1 MKRFLPALALLLLS
15 TAAQAAEWPRAS
27 LFFNLREEQQA
38 LSAARQAFP
47 AGGGLRL
54 GAILYFGE
62 DDWTLW
68 LQGEKWRPDTRRDD
82 IRILS
87 VTPQAVELIWR
98 DENGEE
104 VKLKLHPNESALGK
118 TKE

>member
-1 MKRFLPALALLLLS
+1 MKRLAILFLFLLCN
-15 TAAQAAEWPRAS
+15 AAHAAEWPRAS
-27 LFFNLREEQQA
+27 LFLSAREEQQA
-38 LSAARQAFP
+38 QSAARQAFP

-82 IRILS
+82 LRILS

-98 DENGEE
+98 DENGED
-104 VKLKLHPNESALGK
+104 VKLTLHPNESSLGK
-118 TKE
+118 GR